1 LSGLALRARNLGKSY
16 RRYPR
21 EWKRFASWLGF
32 RPGNVHDHWAVKDV
46 GFDVRRGESLGILGR
61 NGAGK
66 STLLKLIAG
75 VLQPTIG
82 SVEVNGRVSAIL
94 ELGAGFNPELTCRDN
109 VALAASLAGVPGAE
123 SAARMPTIE
132 AFADIGEYFDRPL
145 RECSSGMSMR
155 VAFAVAT
162 AFEPEILIVD
172 EAMAVGDASFQA
184 KCFER
189 IAQFRARGCTLL
201 FVSHAVEAVAKHC
214 DRAIFMNAGRVV
226 MDGHSRAVGNAYL
239 EHLFATARGG
249 NEPQRDGAA
258 IEAASIDDSP
268 ERYHLRP
275 GYRKDEHR
283 WGSRTAAVLDFHI
296 EANGRAF
303 PGSIQSGSVV
313 RVVVKVL
320 FQSAIDRPVFGLLI
334 KSLDG
339 VFLYGTNSKLASE
352 IEIAPASAG
361 DIRAGEFRFSCA
373 LNSGTYLLSLGISA
387 ADSDGAMT
395 PLDRRYDSILL
406 EVTHPK
412 PFWGIAD
419 MSASFAERRTPR

>member
-1 LSGLALRARNLGKSY
+1 MSELALRARNLGKSY

-32 RPGNVHDHWAVKDV
+32 RPCNVHDHWAVKDV
-46 GFDVRRGESLGILGR
+46 GFEVRRGESLGILGR

-75 VLQPTIG
+75 VLQPSIG
-82 SVEVNGRVSAIL
+82 SVEVNGQVSAIL

-109 VALAASLAGVPGAE
+109 VALAASLAGVPGAAT
-123 SAARMPTIE
+123 AARMPAIE

-189 IAQFRARGCTLL
+189 IAQFRSRGCTLL

-214 DRAIFMNAGRVV
+214 ERAIFMDAGRVV

-239 EHLFATARGG
+239 EHLLAGANHGSDRAMDTASG
-249 NEPQRDGAA
+249 
-258 IEAASIDDSP
+258 EAADIEDSA
-268 ERYHLRP
+268 EWYHLRP

-283 WGSRTAAVLDFHI
+283 WGSKAAALLDFHI
-296 EANGRAF
+296 EADGSAF
-303 PGSIQSGSVV
+303 PASIPAGSVV
-313 RVVVKVL
+313 RVVIKVL
-320 FQSAIDRPVFGLLI
+320 FHSTIERPVFGLLV
-334 KSLDG
+334 KTLDG
-339 VFLYGTNSKLASE
+339 VFLYGTNSGLAGQHAVAAATVGE
-352 IEIAPASAG
+352 IRI
-361 DIRAGEFRFSCA
+361 GEFRFSCA
-373 LNSGTYLLSLGISA
+373 LNTGSYLLSLGISA
-387 ADSDGAMT
+387 AGADGTMT

-406 EVTHPK
+406 EVAHSR

-419 MSASFAERRTPR
+419 LSAAFMVRRTL

>member
-1 LSGLALRARNLGKSY
+1 LSELALRACNLGKSY

-75 VLQPTIG
+75 VLQPSIG
-82 SVEVNGRVSAIL
+82 SVEVSGRVSAIL

-189 IAQFRARGCTLL
+189 IAQFRSRGCTLL

-214 DRAIFMNAGRVV
+214 DRAIFMDAGRVV
-226 MDGHSRAVGNAYL
+226 MDGRSREVGNTYL
-239 EHLFATARGG
+239 EHMFA
-249 NEPQRDGAA
+249 AA
-258 IEAASIDDSP
+258 HGSSERTMDAAAGEAADIDDLA

-275 GYRKDEHR
+275 GYRKDERR
-283 WGSRTAAVLDFHI
+283 WGSKAAAVLDFHI
-296 EANGRAF
+296 EVDGSAF
-303 PGSIQSGSVV
+303 PASIPAGSVV

-320 FQSAIDRPVFGLLI
+320 FQSTIERPVFGLLV
-334 KSLDG
+334 KTLDG
-339 VFLYGTNSKLASE
+339 VFLYGTNSGLAGE
-352 IEIAPASAG
+352 QAITAAKAG
-361 DIRAGEFRFSCA
+361 ESRIGEFRFSCA
-373 LNSGTYLLSLGISA
+373 LNTGSYLLSLGISA
-387 ADSDGAMT
+387 ADADGAMT

-406 EVTHPK
+406 EVAHPR

-419 MSASFAERRTPR
+419 LSASFVERRAL